1 MLMTMFIIIVI
12 TIIIVLFCLF
22 ICWFVCLFFLHV
34 LRHRFVVLF
43 YLKGTCWVIRLC
55 QVSSSSL
62 FDIVVVCLPD
72 RYVFGI
78 PIAQRLMCW
87 VPSSSQV
94 SLPDG
99 NMLGLA
105 NMPGVIQLF
114 VFVVVVVDVVVV
126 VVFLPDINALGLA
139 DVPDSWQV

>member
-1 MLMTMFIIIVI
+1 MFIY
-12 TIIIVLFCLF
+12 LL
-22 ICWFVCLFFLHV
+22 VCLFVFSTCPASSFRCFILPERYV
-34 LRHRFVVLF
+34 LGHTVVPGVIQFFVV
-43 YLKGTCWVIRLC
+43 
-55 QVSSSSL
+55 
-62 FDIVVVCLPD
+62 IVVVCLPD
-72 RYVFGI
+72 RYVLGI
-78 PIAQRLMCW
+78 PVAQRLMCL

>member
-1 MLMTMFIIIVI
+1 MLMTMVIIIVI
-12 TIIIVLFCLF
+12 TIIIVLFCLI
-22 ICWFVCLFFLHV
+22 ICWFVCCCFSTCPASSFRCFILPERYV
-34 LRHRFVVLF
+34 LDHTVVPGVIQFFVV
-43 YLKGTCWVIRLC
+43 I
-55 QVSSSSL
+55 
-62 FDIVVVCLPD
+62 VVCLPD
-72 RYVFGI
+72 RYVLGI
-78 PIAQRLMCW
+78 PVAQRLMCW

-105 NMPGVIQLF
+105 NMPGVIQFF
-114 VFVVVVVDVVVV
+114 VFVVVVVDVVV